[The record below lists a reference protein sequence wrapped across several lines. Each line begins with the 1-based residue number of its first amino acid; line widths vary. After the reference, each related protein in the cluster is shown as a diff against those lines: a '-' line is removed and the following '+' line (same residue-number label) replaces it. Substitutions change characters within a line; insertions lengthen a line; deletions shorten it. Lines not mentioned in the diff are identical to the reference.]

1 MYIYDGLLHLLRL
14 LLGDLAEPLPLGA
27 HNLPLSVSD
36 ELLVILQKICNLNVS
51 ASKTTTII
59 SLLTHPLLGDDGS
72 MVLDVVVRV
81 DEAVVVHDLPLD
93 LCLGHGDRLGQ
104 LGQHLRLGQLHVLA
118 YKYK

>member
-1 MYIYDGLLHLLRL
+1 MDFFISCDSSLVTWLNLS
-14 LLGDLAEPLPLGA
+14 PLVLTIFPSLY
-27 HNLPLSVSD
+27 LISFLSSCQ
-36 ELLVILQKICNLNVS
+36 VIVTSKLQKNNSHATNI
-51 ASKTTTII
+51 
-59 SLLTHPLLGDDGS
+59 THPLLGDDGS